1 MHEPRSCKL
10 SLPQARSHE
19 RIRQHRQSRRIAQRL
34 AGRDVLAAA
43 ELIGDAH
50 PDLEEDWKWD
60 TAVWTNKGNV
70 CALGVFKEHLKV
82 NFFKGALL
90 DDPKELFNAG
100 LEAKQSRSIDLHEG
114 DKIDERAL
122 QDLVRAAAEYKP
134 GRKR

>member
-1 MHEPRSCKL
+1 MNATQNIDKV
-10 SLPQARSHE
+10 
-19 RIRQHRQSRRIAQRL
+19 QSEL
-34 AGRDVLAAA
+34 AGWQREMYTRLR

-70 CALGVFKEHLKV
+70 CALGVFKEHLKI
-82 NFFKGALL
+82 NFFKGALI
-90 DDPKELFNAG
+90 DDPKGLFNAG
-100 LEAKQSRSIDLHEG
+100 LAAKQSRSIDLHEG

-134 GRKR
+134 PRKC